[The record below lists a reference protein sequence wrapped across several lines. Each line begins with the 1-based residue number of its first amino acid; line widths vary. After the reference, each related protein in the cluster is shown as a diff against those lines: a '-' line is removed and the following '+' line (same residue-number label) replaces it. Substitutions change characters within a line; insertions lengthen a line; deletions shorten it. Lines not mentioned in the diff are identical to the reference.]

1 MSQNA
6 VRKDRGMSRLVRIVA
21 RMEDGRERQIV
32 KQEGEWFVSDVHG
45 HAFRFLAKRFDSVR
59 SWAKAYGY
67 GLRKV
72 VSQ

>member
-1 MSQNA
+1 
-6 VRKDRGMSRLVRIVA
+6 
-21 RMEDGRERQIV
+21 MEDGRERQIV

-67 GLRKV
+67 GLRKAV
-72 VSQ
+72 